1 MGRQRRRGGGAGSWQ
16 GGFQQ
21 LRLGTMVQLRW
32 AQACPVSLHLLV
44 NVVLALCQGSQ
55 GRDQVK
61 RGWETKRL
69 ETWALGESGD
79 SRELGQRGSSSRE
92 EPIQRS
98 QRQHLRVVGTAQGP
112 RLTRGC
118 GGGGLVILRLAR
130 LPEHTVNLQHIHP
143 LAEFMLEFCQPLLC
157 GDLLPC
163 QPLHLMFIFFLLPLQ
178 GLGTGQGT
186 AGCP

>member
-1 MGRQRRRGGGAGSWQ
+1 MGRQRRRGGGAGVWQ
-16 GGFQQ
+16 GRFQQ
-21 LRLGTMVQLRW
+21 LRLGTMVQLRR

-44 NVVLALCQGSQ
+44 NVVLALCQGAQ

-61 RGWETKRL
+61 RGWETSSWKHGRL
-69 ETWALGESGD
+69 GSWD
-79 SRELGQRGSSSRE
+79 SRELGHRASSSRE

-130 LPEHTVNLQHIHP
+130 LSEHTVNLQHIHP
-143 LAEFMLEFCQPLLC
+143 LAQLMLELCQSLLR

-163 QPLHLMFIFFLLPLQ
+163 KPLHLMFILFLLPLQ